1 MFRRAKQP
9 LRPPALVRENSRL
22 SHSLLQGLGLFVLVV
37 IRFVTEGDFLFL
49 TERFAVSVVVCR
61 IGVRHILTH
70 LKSAAKAYEIASK
83 VVSAQHS
90 TELVTSLRLADCT
103 KSESSYR

>member
-1 MFRRAKQP
+1 M
-9 LRPPALVRENSRL
+9 
-22 SHSLLQGLGLFVLVV
+22 FVLVV
-37 IRFVTEGDFLFL
+37 ICFMPEGDFLLLLL
-49 TERFAVSVVVCR
+49 TERFAVGVVVHR
-61 IGVRHILTH
+61 IGVRCILAH

-103 KSESSYR
+103 RSESSYR

>member
-1 MFRRAKQP
+1 M
-9 LRPPALVRENSRL
+9 
-22 SHSLLQGLGLFVLVV
+22 FVLMV
-37 IRFVTEGDFLFL
+37 IRFMPEGDFLLLLL
-49 TERFAVSVVVCR
+49 TERFAVGVVHR
-61 IGVRHILTH
+61 IGVWCILAH

-103 KSESSYR
+103 RSESSYR

>member
-1 MFRRAKQP
+1 M
-9 LRPPALVRENSRL
+9 LI
-22 SHSLLQGLGLFVLVV
+22 LVV
-37 IRFVTEGDFLFL
+37 IRFMPEGDFLFSL
-49 TERFAVSVVVCR
+49 FAERFAVGVMVRR
-61 IGVRHILTH
+61 IGVQCILAH

-103 KSESSYR
+103 RSESSYR

>member
-1 MFRRAKQP
+1 M
-9 LRPPALVRENSRL
+9 
-22 SHSLLQGLGLFVLVV
+22 FVLVV

-49 TERFAVSVVVCR
+49 LLTERFAVGMVVHR
-61 IGVRHILTH
+61 IGVRCILAH

-103 KSESSYR
+103 RSESSYR